1 MRASRAPPA
10 PTMSSTD
17 GCRPPRRARRT
28 CGGSSLARSPARRA
42 SRASRWGGD
51 RVEIEIEIEM
61 ASRRGGGR
69 RESRARAQAHREHVE
84 PRSAADR
91 RGAPPPPELTMAR
104 ASPPVARTAAG
115 RSQRR
120 GWARECWEGRAGAA
134 AARALVGAS
143 PSRRSRS
150 QCTLHCTNATTSPTC
165 GPLSTRSPSRRNT
178 SGSRMSST
186 RETMP
191 PASRTPTPTQT
202 QTLTLTL
209 TETRPPASRAARR
222 LNPTAI
228 TPQPI
233 LSPPAHPHPHAHAH
247 AAAVTPTLT
256 PALARRATPQGPN
269 EPIHRHAIPP
279 EAKLARAATATRRRR
294 RARRG

>member
-1 MRASRAPPA
+1 
-10 PTMSSTD
+10 MSSTD
-17 GCRPPRRARRT
+17 GCRPPRRAAQ
-28 CGGSSLARSPARRA
+28 CGEAARSREDAGRA
-42 SRASRWGGD
+42 SRRRDGGGD

-69 RESRARAQAHREHVE
+69 RGEPGEGAKPIGSTSSEIGSRPPRRAPASRADDGAGLSAGRAHGGGSLAETRLGEGVLGGARRGGGGSRVGRGVT
-84 PRSAADR
+84 PLRDGRVRSALCTVRTRQPHR
-91 RGAPPPPELTMAR
+91 R
-104 ASPPVARTAAG
+104 
-115 RSQRR
+115 
-120 GWARECWEGRAGAA
+120 
-134 AARALVGAS
+134 VGL
-143 PSRRSRS
+143 SR
-150 QCTLHCTNATTSPTC
+150 LA
-165 GPLSTRSPSRRNT
+165 PSRRNT

-222 LNPTAI
+222 L
-228 TPQPI
+228 QPHRHHRPNR
-233 LSPPAHPHPHAHAH
+233 SSAHPHTRTL
-247 AAAVTPTLT
+247 TPTLT
-256 PALARRATPQGPN
+256 PPPSPQPSRLPSPGERPPQGPN